1 MSDKNNNA
9 CEMTET
15 QKNIY
20 RQKIDMA
27 MAGTDTTKK
36 RRSAIAIMGSLIGSY
51 FNMYDWNNGS
61 VISMILLIL
70 ILLLSMITGEF
81 SDKEGDSYD

>member
-1 MSDKNNNA
+1 MPGIVSGITMVFLPA
-9 CEMTET
+9 MT
-15 QKNIY
+15 NY
-20 RQKIDMA
+20 VVLDM
-27 MAGTDTTKK
+27 MYNSTY
-36 RRSAIAIMGSLIGSY
+36 IMGSLIGSY